1 MYALYHEVIEKGLRP
16 LASEPLFTINK
27 NTDLFGKREETF
39 VCCIPL
45 EPDDAPEDALILK
58 GCRAFSC
65 LCYGSYDSLTQA
77 RILFRKK
84 LRSLAS
90 NRLDIRVYSVLL
102 PRIPQ
107 GSLSRKTMSHGL
119 RFRLHPTTK
128 IRNHLLTEKNEP
140 TADRIGSGFGFFR
153 ILSCKC
159 QSRRSIHR
167 HRALLCGRAQ
177 LQCGRLQSVW
187 RIFLWLRWRPQCA
200 AASPL
205 WR

>member
-90 NRLDIRVYSVLL
+90 SRLDIRVYSVLL

-119 RFRLHPTTK
+119 QFRLHPTMTK
-128 IRNHLLTEKNEP
+128 IWNDLLKNP
-140 TADRIGSGFGFFR
+140 NLLQAVTGSGFFR

-159 QSRRSIHR
+159 
-167 HRALLCGRAQ
+167 
-177 LQCGRLQSVW
+177 
-187 RIFLWLRWRPQCA
+187 
-200 AASPL
+200 
-205 WR
+205 